1 MNVVTQTH
9 ADASIWLSDARAAL
23 AGVEAL
29 YGDALASLR
38 ARVQKDGKLSSD
50 LIEADQHAAHGL
62 SWFAT
67 YKQGLD
73 ELVHYAERLMQDGA
87 YGETE
92 QLLTRIGFGEFLAQ
106 VFGGIPMSQGE
117 IVRLSDF
124 GLLASK
130 SPRAATTP

>member
-1 MNVVTQTH
+1 MTTATH
-9 ADASIWLSDARAAL
+9 TDTANWLSDAHAAL
-23 AGVEAL
+23 KAVEAL
-29 YGDALASLR
+29 YGEALASVR
-38 ARVQKDGKLSSD
+38 ARVSKDNKLSAE

-67 YKQGLD
+67 YKQGLS
-73 ELVHYAERLMQDGA
+73 ELVHYAERLSAEGA

-92 QLLTRIGFGEFLAQ
+92 QLLTRIGFAEFLAQ

-124 GLLASK
+124 GLSCEQI
-130 SPRAATTP
+130 AARR